1 MKLPAR
7 MVGRLQ
13 SKWAATVS
21 LTNGTARRGSIIAGC
36 NTKKVAAGSRR
47 QARLS
52 CRLTRLTRL
61 AASVVRALRYK
72 NVAVG

>member
-7 MVGRLQ
+7 MVRPLQ

-21 LTNGTARRGSIIAGC
+21 LTNGTARRGSIIAGY

-52 CRLTRLTRL
+52 CRLTRL